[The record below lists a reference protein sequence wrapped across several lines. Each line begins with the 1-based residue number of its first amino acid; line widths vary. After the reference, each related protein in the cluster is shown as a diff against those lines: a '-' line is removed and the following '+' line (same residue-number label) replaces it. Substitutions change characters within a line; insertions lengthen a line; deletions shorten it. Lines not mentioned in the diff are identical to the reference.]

1 MDFQKNFKLDAMIPP
16 SLLPHHNH
24 TCLLSILSFL
34 GHLLDQFSI
43 YQSIFCDQSALFV
56 SILQILAL
64 SDQPLSLFFD

>member
-1 MDFQKNFKLDAMIPP
+1 MDFQKSFKLDVMIPP

-24 TCLLSILSFL
+24 TCLLSILSSL

-43 YQSIFCDQSALFV
+43 YQSIFFDQSAQFV
-56 SILQILAL
+56 SLQILAL

>member
-1 MDFQKNFKLDAMIPP
+1 MDFQKSFKLDARIPP

-24 TCLLSILSFL
+24 TCLLSILSSL

-43 YQSIFCDQSALFV
+43 YQSIFFDQSAQFV